1 MEFADYSFEEH
12 FGKPIASY
20 PPRAVLLNYI
30 EGRVNK
36 AEVRDFIQFNTIVRD
51 VRSVG
56 DGVEVT
62 VRDCRIDREKTEF
75 FDHVVV
81 ASGHFS
87 VPNVL
92 HYDGF
97 EQYNGRIQHAHDF
110 R

>member
-1 MEFADYSFEEH
+1 M
-12 FGKPIASY
+12 
-20 PPRAVLLNYI
+20 
-30 EGRVNK
+30 
-36 AEVRDFIQFNTIVRD
+36 RDVRD
-51 VRSVG
+51 VRAVG
-56 DGVEVT
+56 DGFEVT
-62 VRDCRIDREKTEF
+62 VRDCQIDREKTEF